1 MSNNLRGAFSLP
13 LPAGDID
20 VLLNLNA
27 LRLCTEAEGIE
38 LGALLERMASDS
50 VTVLPKLLYAAYK
63 NKVFLSGGT
72 PVYEFEQFA
81 AQVGTLD
88 IEAILENVQAAMEA
102 GEQGKATA
110 AKAAQ
115 A

>member
-13 LPAGDID
+13 LPAGEVD

-38 LGALLERMASDS
+38 LGELLEKMAGDS
-50 VTVLPKLLYAAYK
+50 VTVLPKLLFAAYK
-63 NKVFLSGGT
+63 NKVFLTGGT